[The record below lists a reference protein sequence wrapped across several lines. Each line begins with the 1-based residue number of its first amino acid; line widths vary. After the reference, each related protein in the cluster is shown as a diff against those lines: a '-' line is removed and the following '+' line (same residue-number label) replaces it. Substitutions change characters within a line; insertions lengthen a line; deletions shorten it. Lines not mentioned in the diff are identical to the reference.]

1 MNRTIGFMAGLG
13 AGVGLGMIFA
23 PRSGIRTRVLMQR
36 RATDGADYLRQ
47 RGSEVR
53 SAAAEAIRDSTRK
66 MTKGTEAVKAAVEAG
81 KQAFSESLHS

>member
-1 MNRTIGFMAGLG
+1 MNRTIGFLAGLG

-23 PRSGIRTRVLMQR
+23 PRSGVRTRVLMQR

-47 RGSEVR
+47 RSTEVR

-66 MTKGTEAVKAAVEAG
+66 MTKGSEAIKAAVEAG
-81 KQAFSESLHS
+81 KQAFSESIHS